1 MDHHSGLVHQLK
13 KVTLS
18 YSLDHD
24 RIQLLGLD
32 DAEKLVTLWL
42 TRRLTINL
50 LNHFEAS
57 EVGGAS
63 ARNPAPSEIDT
74 PHNADEPVAISD
86 TDAVVSTFLVTAI
99 DITQAED
106 AMSFVFRDQ
115 ADVNM
120 TPVRLLLTSAAC
132 ETWVKGLRT
141 LCLEIRWIV
150 ADSSDT
156 HADMADNARPASTTI
171 H

>member
-1 MDHHSGLVHQLK
+1 MHQLK

-32 DAEKLVTLWL
+32 DAEKFVTVWL

-63 ARNPAPSEIDT
+63 ARTPTPSEVEAL
-74 PHNADEPVAISD
+74 HNADEPVAISD
-86 TDAVVSTFLVTAI
+86 TDVVASTFLVTAI

-132 ETWVKGLRT
+132 ETWVKGLRS
-141 LCLEIRWIV
+141 LCFEIRWIE

-156 HADMADNARPASTTI
+156 PEDIADNARAASTTI